1 MGLNTFLALILI
13 IAISMGWAIKYAYN
27 KKDWNAA
34 IPYICIAGV
43 ALIVLVWFWPRSN
56 AEIRSNAQNE
66 MSRIAGVALNPS
78 DLEESEAY
86 TALYQ
91 TGKYTLA
98 RKDGELTERIVQD
111 IKVVLQPGDKFAVI
125 TGDVFVFKKEKPAKQ
140 EKAKK
145 PESKKADEKSKKKK
159 G

>member
-1 MGLNTFLALILI
+1 MGLFNLLALILI
-13 IAISMGWAIKYAYN
+13 AGISVGWAINYAYK
-27 KKDWNAA
+27 KKDLNAA
-34 IPYICIAGV
+34 IPYICIA
-43 ALIVLVWFWPRSN
+43 ATSLMVLFWFWPRSN
-56 AEIRSNAQNE
+56 AEIRSEAQNE
-66 MSRIAGVALNPS
+66 VSRIAGVALNPS
-78 DLEESEAY
+78 DLEESKAY

-145 PESKKADEKSKKKK
+145 PESKKKSKKKK